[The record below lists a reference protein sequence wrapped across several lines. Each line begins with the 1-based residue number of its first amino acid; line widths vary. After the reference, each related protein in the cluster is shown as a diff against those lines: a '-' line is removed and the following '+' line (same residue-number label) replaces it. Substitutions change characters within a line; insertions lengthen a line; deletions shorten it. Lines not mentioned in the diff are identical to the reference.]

1 MSIDDKVEI
10 IGDSLH
16 DIRGAIEGAGVRGL
30 GNITTYADAIEV
42 LGGGQRRIGEIITST
57 IPLTDAGVHLLDGSL
72 IGGGEVI
79 VALLIILLTYTTP
92 LLINTLM

>member
-1 MSIDDKVEI
+1 MSIDEKVEI

-16 DIRGAIEGAGVRGL
+16 DIRGAIEDAGVRGL

-57 IPLTDAGVHLLDGSL
+57 IPLTDAGVHLLDGAL
-72 IGGGEVI
+72 IGGGEAI
-79 VALLIILLTYTTP
+79 VAS
-92 LLINTLM
+92 